1 MLTDPLSVLLLHS
14 IEKANKSQTQTLE
27 YNFFLIFI
35 NNLSVTKAVYPAKS
49 QNHQLKISKL
59 GFINKQVKTDL
70 SIFTENCR

>member
-1 MLTDPLSVLLLHS
+1 MLTVLLSILLLHS
-14 IEKANKSQTQTLE
+14 MEKANKSQKKTLE

-70 SIFTENCR
+70 SIFT

>member
-1 MLTDPLSVLLLHS
+1 MLIVLLS
-14 IEKANKSQTQTLE
+14 ILLLPNMEKANKSQKKTLE

-70 SIFTENCR
+70 SIFT

>member
-1 MLTDPLSVLLLHS
+1 MLIVPLSILLIHS
-14 IEKANKSQTQTLE
+14 MEKANKSQKKTLE
-27 YNFFLIFI
+27 YIFFLIFI

-70 SIFTENCR
+70 SIFT

>member
-1 MLTDPLSVLLLHS
+1 MLIVLLS
-14 IEKANKSQTQTLE
+14 ILLLPSMEKANKSQKKTLE

-70 SIFTENCR
+70 SIFT

>member
-1 MLTDPLSVLLLHS
+1 MLIVLLS
-14 IEKANKSQTQTLE
+14 ILLLPNMEKANKLQKKILE

-70 SIFTENCR
+70 SIFT

>member
-1 MLTDPLSVLLLHS
+1 MLSVLLS
-14 IEKANKSQTQTLE
+14 ILLLPSMEKANKSQKKTLE

-70 SIFTENCR
+70 SIFT